1 MLPLEALLNIGS
13 QLIDRLWPDP
23 QKAAEA
29 KLELYKLQSSGELQT
44 MLAQME
50 INKVEAAN
58 PSLFV
63 AGWRPCI
70 GWVCATALF
79 YQYLLRPLVI
89 GFAPSFGITPP
100 PFPGLDENLWQLMM
114 GMLGLGGLRTFEK
127 IQGVTK

>member
-70 GWVCATALF
+70 GWGCATALF

-89 GFAPSFGITPP
+89 GFAPSFGIIPP